1 MRSGTLPLGINDTH
15 IRLIPKIKGPQR
27 VFDYRPIALCNVYY
41 KVYSKILQKRL
52 QPLLGKIISE
62 NQSAFVPGRLIG
74 DNVLITHE
82 VLHTLKT
89 SRAEKKSGDGSE
101 DGHK

>member
-1 MRSGTLPLGINDTH
+1 M
-15 IRLIPKIKGPQR
+15 
-27 VFDYRPIALCNVYY
+27 FDYRPIALCNVYY